1 MRVAFV
7 IYDGFQGLDLTGP
20 YEVMQATGRYECLV
34 VGPQAG
40 PVTSSSGLPVVA
52 SHGVGGL
59 PPEGFDTVLV
69 AGGSGVDRARED
81 PALVRWVTDAARDAR
96 RLGFEVVVLDDA
108 CRSLDVGGS
117 EAAARADLQAIG
129 AACVFSD
136 VLE

>member
-1 MRVAFV
+1 MRACAQLLLASSLVMLAGLAF
-7 IYDGFQGLDLTGP
+7 DF
-20 YEVMQATGRYECLV
+20 C
-34 VGPQAG
+34 
-40 PVTSSSGLPVVA
+40 
-52 SHGVGGL
+52 
-59 PPEGFDTVLV
+59 VLW
-69 AGGSGVDRARED
+69 S
-81 PALVRWVTDAARDAR
+81 ARDAR